1 MKKIK
6 DCVITFFHKKELETE
21 NDFFCFFKKIYGT
34 FTVFITLF
42 IFICF
47 LISSFLFSFN
57 NLVYSL
63 FYFAYFCFILDRFFL
78 FLVAKKSIFFRNE
91 DIEDKNTLKRNLY
104 YFKFFSEKEKHIYSL
119 FLLNAYN
126 FDKNII
132 EDYFST
138 NEIKYYAECK
148 QYKRLHIFIQT
159 FRNENIIIKRD
170 TVSLISDVD
179 AYKLLLKE
187 KKTLIMK
194 EKILLSKIYGNK
206 EHCKINFNSEKI
218 GKLESEYKKVKIEN
232 T

>member
-1 MKKIK
+1 M
-6 DCVITFFHKKELETE
+6 
-21 NDFFCFFKKIYGT
+21 
-34 FTVFITLF
+34 
-42 IFICF
+42 
-47 LISSFLFSFN
+47 
-57 NLVYSL
+57 
-63 FYFAYFCFILDRFFL
+63 
-78 FLVAKKSIFFRNE
+78 FFRNE
-91 DIEDKNTLKRNLY
+91 DIDDKNTLKRNLY
-104 YFKFFSEKEKHIYSL
+104 YFKFFSEKEKNFYSL

-138 NEIKYYAECK
+138 NEIKYYDECK

-159 FRNENIIIKRD
+159 FRNENIIIKKD

-187 KKTLIMK
+187 KKRIIMK

-218 GKLESEYKKVKIEN
+218 GNLESEYKKVKIEN